1 MSYFLNMW
9 KEAFLLYLAA
19 VVCFLLLL
27 LAACGPKPLLKG
39 GGVYSDPEG
48 FFSFRL
54 PGGWELVRTK
64 EVKVALIRPHEATGI
79 ALNATPGKRDLPLP
93 ILVRHL
99 LIGFEKKELLEEV
112 PFPFQEREGMKAIAV
127 GEMEGERVK
136 MVALV
141 LKGKGV
147 VYDILF
153 WTPHELFPKREGEFE
168 AFLKHLKITGP

>member
-1 MSYFLNMW
+1 M
-9 KEAFLLYLAA
+9 
-19 VVCFLLLL
+19 
-27 LAACGPKPLLKG
+27 
-39 GGVYSDPEG
+39 
-48 FFSFRL
+48 
-54 PGGWELVRTK
+54 
-64 EVKVALIRPHEATGI
+64 ALIKPHEATGI
-79 ALNATPGKRDLPLP
+79 ALNATPRKKDLPLP

-153 WTPHELFPKREGEFE
+153 WAPPELFSKREGEFE